1 MQATMSAFLRT
12 MRPHQ
17 WVKNLLVFVPLLTS
31 HRYGDTAAVTHALIA
46 FAAFCLAASGVY
58 VLNDLLDVRADRE
71 HPTKRLRPIAAGE
84 LGPHAAWVAF
94 PVLLGAALA
103 LSWVLLPAQFTAA
116 LAVYAIGSVA
126 YTLYLKQLP
135 LVDAMVLA
143 ALYTLRV
150 VAGAAAL
157 PVPLSFWLLAL
168 STFLFLSLALMKRY
182 CELKPAREEG
192 HEGKLRGRGYEAG
205 DLEVVATLGAASGYI
220 AALVLALYIQDPKT
234 AELYTRP
241 QVIWL
246 ACPLLLYW
254 VSHAWLVAHRGQM
267 HDDPVVFAL
276 KERASWIV
284 VALMAAVFFAARA
297 G

>member
-1 MQATMSAFLRT
+1 MQALLRT

-17 WVKNLLVFVPLLTS
+17 WVKNLLVLVPLLTS
-31 HRYGDTAAVTHALIA
+31 HRYGDSAAATHAALA
-46 FAAFCLAASGVY
+46 FVAFCLTASGVY
-58 VLNDLLDVRADRE
+58 IFNDLLDVRADRQ

-84 LGPHAAWVAF
+84 LSTQAAWVAA
-94 PVLLGAALA
+94 PVLLGVAMVLAWSFLSAQFTGALA
-103 LSWVLLPAQFTAA
+103 LY
-116 LAVYAIGSVA
+116 AVGAIA
-126 YTLYLKQLP
+126 YSLWLKQLP

-150 VAGAAAL
+150 IAGAAAI

-182 CELKPAREEG
+182 CELRPARAGG
-192 HEGKLRGRGYEAG
+192 HEGKLHGRGYEAG
-205 DLEVVATLGAASGYI
+205 DLEVVATLGAASGYL

-234 AELYTRP
+234 AELYARP
-241 QVIWL
+241 EVIWL

-254 VSHAWLVAHRGQM
+254 VSHAWLVAHRGRM

-276 KERASWIV
+276 RDRASWVV
-284 VALMAAVFFAARA
+284 VALVAAVFVAARA
-297 G
+297 A

>member
-1 MQATMSAFLRT
+1 MQALLRT

-31 HRYGDTAAVTHALIA
+31 HRYADTSAATNAALA
-46 FAAFCLAASGVY
+46 FVAFCLTASGVY

-71 HPTKRLRPIAAGE
+71 HPTKRFRPIAAGE
-84 LGPHAAWVAF
+84 LSASVAWAAV
-94 PVLLGAALA
+94 PVLLASALA
-103 LSWVLLPAQFTAA
+103 LSWLALSVQFTATLA
-116 LAVYAIGSVA
+116 LYAAGAIA
-126 YTLYLKQLP
+126 YSLWLKQLP

-150 VAGAAAL
+150 IAGAAAI

-182 CELKPAREEG
+182 CELRPARAEG
-192 HEGKLRGRGYEAG
+192 HEGKLHGRGYDAG
-205 DLEVVATLGAASGYI
+205 DLEVVATLGAASGYL

-234 AELYTRP
+234 AELYSRP

-246 ACPLLLYW
+246 ACPLMLYW
-254 VSHAWLVAHRGQM
+254 VSHAWLVAHRGKM

-284 VALMAAVFFAARA
+284 VALMGAVFVAAR
-297 G
+297 